1 MDNQEKAL
9 FLTALHVYLVK
20 TYVELINKGYN
31 IEEKPPSIKR
41 TFTKFLELIEKSENE
56 NKENEKE

>member
-9 FLTALHVYLVK
+9 FLTALHVDLVK
-20 TYVELINKGYN
+20 TYVDLVKKGYN
-31 IEEKPPSIKR
+31 LEKKTPSIKR